1 MTAVAGRTRLHPVA
15 LYEEALGGGDVHAVL
30 PDGVR
35 PLGVGTWCGEPDAVD
50 ELVLSRCV
58 GPVLDV
64 GCGPGRFVAALC
76 RDGVPALG
84 IDISAV
90 AVARARARGGLAL
103 RRPLEGLLPGEGRWR
118 TVLLTDGN
126 VGIGGDVPA
135 LLDRCRALL
144 APGGLAIVEADPDPL
159 VDDVVALVLRT
170 ADGRR
175 SHPLPW
181 ARAGA
186 ATLARLAPNHGF
198 GVDEAW
204 RSAGRTIVILRAGR
218 APVEGN
224 GALRPTAAGRP
235 RPRA

>member
-1 MTAVAGRTRLHPVA
+1 MTARTRLHPVV
-15 LYEEALGGGDVHAVL
+15 LYEEALRGGDVVAVL
-30 PDGVR
+30 PQGVR

-50 ELVLSRCV
+50 ELIVSRCV

-84 IDISAV
+84 IDISAD

-103 RRPLEGLLPGEGRWR
+103 RRPVGGLLPGEGRWR

-135 LLDRCRALL
+135 LLDRCRTLL
-144 APGGLAIVEADPDPL
+144 APGGLVIVEADPDPW
-159 VDDVVALVLRT
+159 VDDVVSLVLQT
-170 ADGRR
+170 SDGRR

-181 ARAGA
+181 ARAGT
-186 ATLARLAPNHGF
+186 ATLARLASDRGF
-198 GVDEAW
+198 DVEEAW
-204 RSAGRTIVILRAGR
+204 RSAGRTIVILRAVPTP
-218 APVEGN
+218 A
-224 GALRPTAAGRP
+224 GATSGPPRTAAGLP
-235 RPRA
+235 RPGA